1 MNITFINRMMGI
13 KFGGGENFDLN
24 IALALRNRGHNIRFV
39 IGREWKRLA
48 LPMDENKFNVVY
60 IKTPYLRDI
69 HYKIKP
75 TNIIKKI
82 ISVGAL
88 ELDLYLFEN
97 AVFKYLKNDTWTDI
111 YQICGLPRLGALFG
125 GQYATKQPLKTAVR
139 WPGPP
144 NMRKL
149 KYMKKCDVNFAN
161 GDAFK
166 QIQSKLLKE
175 VREVNL
181 GIDIKEFFPAKKN
194 SSKMVRFL
202 FVGRIVPIKNLP
214 FLIKGFNKA
223 LKQNKNIE
231 LNIVGDG
238 LSKELELIKKI
249 ANQNKN
255 IYFLGKKNRAEIINQ
270 YQNNDVFILT
280 SNYDN
285 YPNVIFEAMS
295 SGLPVIATN
304 VGGIALQV
312 VDQET
317 GILVD
322 LNDTEQL
329 SNAIL
334 ELASDAG
341 KREQMGKA
349 GRARVEKEFTW
360 EKSAEQLEN
369 IYKEIFI

>member
-255 IYFLGKKNRAEIINQ
+255 IYFLGKKNRAEIIKQ

>member
-166 QIQSKLLKE
+166 QIQAKLLKE

-181 GIDIKEFFPAKKN
+181 GIDIKEFYPIKKDLN
-194 SSKMVRFL
+194 AIVRFL

-255 IYFLGKKNRAEIINQ
+255 IYFLGKKNRAEIIKQ

>member
-1 MNITFINRMMGI
+1 
-13 KFGGGENFDLN
+13 
-24 IALALRNRGHNIRFV
+24 
-39 IGREWKRLA
+39 
-48 LPMDENKFNVVY
+48 
-60 IKTPYLRDI
+60 
-69 HYKIKP
+69 
-75 TNIIKKI
+75 
-82 ISVGAL
+82 
-88 ELDLYLFEN
+88 
-97 AVFKYLKNDTWTDI
+97 
-111 YQICGLPRLGALFG
+111 
-125 GQYATKQPLKTAVR
+125 
-139 WPGPP
+139 
-144 NMRKL
+144 
-149 KYMKKCDVNFAN
+149 MKKCDVNFAN

-166 QIQSKLLKE
+166 QIQAKLLKE

-181 GIDIKEFFPAKKN
+181 GIDIKEFYPIKKDLN
-194 SSKMVRFL
+194 AIVRFL

-214 FLIKGFNKA
+214 FLIEGFIKA

-255 IYFLGKKNRAEIINQ
+255 IYFLGKKNRAEIIKQ